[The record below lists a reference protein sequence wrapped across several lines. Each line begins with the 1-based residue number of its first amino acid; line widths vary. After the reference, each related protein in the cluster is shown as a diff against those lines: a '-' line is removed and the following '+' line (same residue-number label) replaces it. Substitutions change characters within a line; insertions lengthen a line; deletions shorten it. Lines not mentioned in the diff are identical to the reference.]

1 MTRAGTAYR
10 EWVDSVELGRRVR
23 ATVGVHPAVR
33 GVQLV
38 GSRAHRRETPLSD
51 WDFLVETDDFRA
63 VRDALP
69 ALVAPLEP
77 IVEQW
82 DRLSEE
88 ASYYMLLLPGGIKV
102 DLVFDVP
109 PVLEPPWEVRAETL
123 HGIDAHFWDWILWLG
138 GKQLGGNDDVVRFS
152 LDRLMY
158 EHLLEPLGVERPP
171 ATVADAVDAY
181 RAARDER
188 ERELGVQVPR
198 AAEEAVLPRLRSAGL
213 A

>member
-1 MTRAGTAYR
+1 VA
-10 EWVDSVELGRRVR
+10 SVELESRVR
-23 ATVGVHPAVR
+23 ATVGAHPAVSS
-33 GVQLV
+33 VELV
-38 GSRAHRRETPLSD
+38 GSRAHERETPLSD
-51 WDFLVETDDFRA
+51 WDFLVRTDDFPT

-88 ASYYMLLLPGGIKV
+88 ASYYMLLLPGGVKV

-109 PVLEPPWEVRAETL
+109 PVLEPPWDVQPETL
-123 HGIDAHFWDWILWLG
+123 PGIDAHFWDWILWLG
-138 GKQLGGNDDVVRFS
+138 GKQLAGTDELVRFS

-158 EHLLEPLGVERPP
+158 EHLLRPLGVERPP
-171 ATVADAVDAY
+171 ATIAEAVDAY
-181 RAARDER
+181 RAARSAR

-198 AAEEAVLPRLRSAGL
+198 AAGEAVLPRLRAARL
-213 A
+213 V

>member
-1 MTRAGTAYR
+1 M
-10 EWVDSVELGRRVR
+10 DSPGLERRVR
-23 ATVGVHPAVR
+23 ATVAAHPAVR
-33 GVQLV
+33 AVALV
-38 GSRAHRRETPLSD
+38 GSRAQGRATPLSD

-88 ASYYMLLLPGGIKV
+88 ASYYMLLLPGGVKV

-109 PVLEPPWEVRAETL
+109 PVLEPPWEVTAGTL
-123 HGIDAHFWDWILWLG
+123 RGIDAHFWDWILWLG
-138 GKQLGGNDDVVRFS
+138 GKHLGGNEELVRLS

-158 EHLLEPLGVERPP
+158 EHLLQPLGAEHP
-171 ATVADAVDAY
+171 AATIAEAVDAY
-181 RAARDER
+181 RTTRDRHER
-188 ERELGVQVPR
+188 KLGVHVPR
-198 AAEEAVLPRLRSAGL
+198 AAEEAVLPRLRATRVV
-213 A
+213 